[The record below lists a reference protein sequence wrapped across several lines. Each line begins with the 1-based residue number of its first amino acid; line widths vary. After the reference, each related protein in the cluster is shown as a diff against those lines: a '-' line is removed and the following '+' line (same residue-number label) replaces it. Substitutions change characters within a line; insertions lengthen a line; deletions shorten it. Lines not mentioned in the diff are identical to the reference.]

1 MSFISIAL
9 MVQFIYRTSTQIKH
23 FRIVIAKGNQIS
35 RMDRRLKGNLRAKLF
50 PALEEVFR
58 SHLCWLEKLIE
69 HHREFH
75 CNILKSSTISV
86 HTHTYKH
93 DKAI

>member
-1 MSFISIAL
+1 MGPMDSI
-9 MVQFIYRTSTQIKH
+9 
-23 FRIVIAKGNQIS
+23 
-35 RMDRRLKGNLRAKLF
+35 LKGNLRAKLF

-69 HHREFH
+69 HHWEFH
-75 CNILKSSTISV
+75 GDILKSSTISV

-93 DKAI
+93 NKANITCTERLKYKCNIIQPPKLNVEDRGFHEI